1 MTNNK
6 STTPRPRLRKRQ
18 DYAGTPPIRRRYG
31 PDPLSQVMSLPKH
44 PYSTDVGGQRFA
56 TVRNTGMKIRTH
68 QDSSTLE
75 MERTEAFGTVTA
87 SGAPAG
93 AFNCIGRFF
102 YPMSPFL
109 SWLRNFANS
118 YSSYEILRLEF
129 TYVPSVPTTTRGAV
143 AMAFFTDLRDLLP
156 TNMAQMLASEQSL
169 YCPAYA
175 GSDGGTFLQR
185 FGAPTNNVVSFE
197 LPDHAIKYADGT
209 PKMFKITNE
218 AGFNAMQGTSNVGDA
233 TIGLYCPGE
242 LIIATEGAE
251 TTGQVFGQVFVRYH
265 VRLKGPIQVSNQN

>member
-1 MTNNK
+1 MTNTKK
-6 STTPRPRLRKRQ
+6 STTKRPKLRRRGNF
-18 DYAGTPPIRRRYG
+18 AGTPPGQPIG
-31 PDPLSQVMSLPKH
+31 PQPMSKQWVSLPS
-44 PYSTDVGGQRFA
+44 YSTDVGGQRFA
-56 TVRNTGMKIRTH
+56 TVRNSGMRITSH
-68 QDSSTLE
+68 NDSSTLE

-87 SGAPAG
+87 SSTAG
-93 AFNCIGRFF
+93 AFQSVGRFF
-102 YPMSPFL
+102 YPMSTFL

-143 AMAFFTDLRDLLP
+143 ALAFFTDLRDILP

-209 PKMFKITNE
+209 PKMFKITTE
-218 AGFNAMQGTSNVGDA
+218 AGFTAMQGTANVGDA
-233 TIGLYCPGE
+233 TVGLYCPGE

-251 TTGQVFGQVFVRYH
+251 TASQVFGQIFVRYH
-265 VRLKGPIQVSNQN
+265 IRLKGPIQVSNQN

>member
-1 MTNNK
+1 
-6 STTPRPRLRKRQ
+6 
-18 DYAGTPPIRRRYG
+18 
-31 PDPLSQVMSLPKH
+31 
-44 PYSTDVGGQRFA
+44 
-56 TVRNTGMKIRTH
+56 MKIRS
-68 QDSSTLE
+68 QDASTLE

-87 SGAPAG
+87 SATAG
-93 AFNCIGRFF
+93 GFQCVGRFF
-102 YPMSPFL
+102 YPMSTFL

-118 YSSYEILRLEF
+118 YSSYELLRCEF

-143 AMAFFTDLRDLLP
+143 ALAFFTDLRDILP
-156 TNMAQMLASEQSL
+156 SNMAQMLASEQSL

-218 AGFNAMQGTSNVGDA
+218 SGFNAMQGTSNVGDA
-233 TIGLYCPGE
+233 TVGLYCPGE
-242 LIIATEGAE
+242 LLIATEGADANQVL
-251 TTGQVFGQVFVRYH
+251 GQIFVRYH
-265 VRLKGPIQVSNQN
+265 IRLKGPIQVSNQA